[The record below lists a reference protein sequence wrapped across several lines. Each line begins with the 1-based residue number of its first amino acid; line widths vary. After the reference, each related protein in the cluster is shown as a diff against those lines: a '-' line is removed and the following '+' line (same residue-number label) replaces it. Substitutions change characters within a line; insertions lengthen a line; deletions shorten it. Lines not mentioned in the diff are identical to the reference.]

1 MLFRAAWSS
10 NVIQSVNFICIFF
23 SEMYRSSMVNNDKLT
38 DKEKADINMQRLKTY
53 KKLLQL
59 LPGRYLTGGSSYCV

>member
-1 MLFRAAWSS
+1 
-10 NVIQSVNFICIFF
+10 
-23 SEMYRSSMVNNDKLT
+23 MVNNDKLT

-53 KKLLQL
+53 EKLLQL

>member
-1 MLFRAAWSS
+1 MAAPAHIS

-38 DKEKADINMQRLKTY
+38 DKEKADINIQRLKTY

-59 LPGRYLTGGSSYCV
+59 LPGRYLTGGPSYCV